1 MRSNDDASKQE
12 NYSDAIAAAAIVAT
26 VAGGAYLGYKVLK
39 TPGKIY
45 SKKFDINKV
54 QKKYYDKAYNSIKK
68 NAKKAGEDISKEEL
82 RNRAIKD
89 MEEKIVDNKKYMSAK
104 ERQDIFRRKRDER
117 RGNYEK
123 LENPNIK
130 EKISNSVLTKK
141 ENIQDKGYNL
151 LDKLEEKLNP
161 EYGKDSV
168 NKQMKDKIER
178 AGTYNMLAPQMTNKE
193 LAEVLRD
200 AKKGEIPDIGY
211 NDVSEIV
218 LNEYKDR
225 IKENPIKRNLDP
237 ENNSTDLLQELQ
249 LNPINEIAKN
259 TENSIKNIK
268 NHDNSEQKTFMNNAL
283 NDTINNDLFTIENGN
298 IGLSRQ
304 ALKQEYSEKLKH
316 PNFEDINGT
325 SANIIKE
332 KNNKHGGTIPYPD
345 KKR

>member
-54 QKKYYDKAYNSIKK
+54 QKKYYDKAYSNIKK
-68 NAKKAGEDISKEEL
+68 KAKKTGEDISKEEL

-89 MEEKIVDNKKYMSAK
+89 MEDNLVNNKKYMSAK
-104 ERQDIFRRKRDER
+104 ERQDIFRRRRDER

-130 EKISNSVLTKK
+130 EKVSNSVLTQK

-161 EYGKDSV
+161 KYGEDSIS
-168 NKQMKDKIER
+168 KQIKDKKQR

-200 AKKGEIPDIGY
+200 TKKGEIPDIGY
-211 NDVSEIV
+211 NDVSEII
-218 LNEYKDR
+218 LNEYKNR
-225 IKENPIKRNLDP
+225 IKENPIKENLDP

-249 LNPINEIAKN
+249 LNPVNEVV
-259 TENSIKNIK
+259 K
-268 NHDNSEQKTFMNNAL
+268 NHNNNKQKTLMNNAL

-304 ALKQEYSEKLKH
+304 ALKQEYFEKLKH

-325 SANIIKE
+325 SANVIKE
-332 KNNKHGGTIPYPD
+332 MNNKHGGIIPNPD